1 VPGIVT
7 PVLGLVE
14 ELPDDQLA
22 VLRDSI
28 PAGWAVG
35 DVDGADALL
44 VRDGTVDAGVLE
56 RAPNVRRIVRI
67 ELGSGSVDDEACAAR
82 GIPVSAVPSPSLY
95 SVAEH
100 AVMSMLV
107 LLKRYPRVSAELRS
121 GVVAG
126 GAEPRVTTQESYAFN
141 WTGLE
146 RWEALYG
153 KTVGLIGIGQIGRHV
168 ARILGAFGAQVLYT
182 KPNRLPAEDEER
194 LGVAYAPFDELL
206 ARSHVV
212 SLHNRFVPETER
224 MMDDRAFGLMR
235 EGSFFVNTA
244 RGRLVDEAALLRALD
259 SGNLAGAALDV
270 FWLEPLPADSP
281 LLQAPNLVLTPHTGG
296 IPIAESRILELGDAA
311 RSLAAEP

>member
-1 VPGIVT
+1 VT

-22 VLRDSI
+22 VLRDSL
-28 PAGWAVG
+28 PAGWALG
-35 DVDGADALL
+35 DVDGADALV
-44 VRDGTVDAGVLE
+44 VRDGTVDSAVLE

-82 GIPVSAVPSPSLY
+82 GIAVSAVPSPSLY

-126 GAEPRVTTQESYAFN
+126 GVEPTVTTQESYAFN

-182 KPNRLPAEDEER
+182 KPNRLPAEDEDR

-244 RGRLVDEAALLRALD
+244 RGRLVDEAALLRELV
-259 SGNLAGAALDV
+259 SGKLAGAALDV

-296 IPIAESRILELGDAA
+296 IPIGESRLLELGDAA

>member
-1 VPGIVT
+1 VT

-22 VLRDSI
+22 TLRDSL
-28 PAGWAVG
+28 PSGWVVG
-35 DVDGADALL
+35 DADGADALL
-44 VRDGTVDAGVLE
+44 VRDGTVDTATLE
-56 RAPNVRRIVRI
+56 RAPDVRRIVRI
-67 ELGSGSVDDEACAAR
+67 ELGSGTVDDAACAAR
-82 GIPVSAVPSPSLY
+82 GITVSTVPSPSLY

-107 LLKRYPRVSAELRS
+107 LLKRYPRVSAELRA
-121 GVVAG
+121 GLVAG
-126 GAEPRVTTQESYAFN
+126 GVEPAVTTQDSYAFN

-153 KTVGLIGIGQIGRHV
+153 KTVGLVGIGQIGRHV
-168 ARILGAFGAQVLYT
+168 ARILGTFGAQVLYT
-182 KPNRLPAEDEER
+182 KPSRLPPEEEDG
-194 LGVAYAPFDELL
+194 LGVAYAPFDDLL

-235 EGSFFVNTA
+235 DGSFFVNTA
-244 RGRLVDEAALLRALD
+244 RGRLVDEAALLRALE
-259 SGNLAGAALDV
+259 SGKLGGAALDV

-281 LLQAPNLVLTPHTGG
+281 LLGAPNLVLTPRTGG
-296 IPIAESRILELGDAA
+296 IPIAESRLLELGDAA
-311 RSLAAEP
+311 RALATEP

>member
-1 VPGIVT
+1 MT

-22 VLRDSI
+22 VLRDSL

-44 VRDGTVDAGVLE
+44 VRDGTVDAATLE
-56 RAPNVRRIVRI
+56 RARERRAAS
-67 ELGSGSVDDEACAAR
+67 SGSSWAAAPSTTTACAAR
-82 GIPVSAVPSPSLY
+82 GITVSAVPSPSLY

-121 GVVAG
+121 GLVAG
-126 GAEPRVTTQESYAFN
+126 GVEPAVTTQESYAFN

-153 KTVGLIGIGQIGRHV
+153 KTVGLVGIGQIGRHV
-168 ARILGAFGAQVLYT
+168 ARILGAFGAQVVYT
-182 KPNRLPAEDEER
+182 KPNRLPPEDEER
-194 LGVAYAPFDELL
+194 LGVAYASFEELL

-235 EGSFFVNTA
+235 DGSFFVNTA
-244 RGRLVDEAALLRALD
+244 RGRLVDEGALLRALE
-259 SGNLAGAALDV
+259 SGKLAGAALDV

-296 IPIAESRILELGDAA
+296 IPIAESRLLELGDAA